1 MAGLIGL
8 NLVTDGLILQLD
20 AASPRSYP
28 GTGTAWNDLSDKKNN
43 GTLTNGPTYSS
54 EKFGSLSFDGSDDYV
69 LVNKKVNLTNG
80 TLSTWIKSN
89 IAYPSSTSSVYFRGI
104 MGKNIGGGA
113 GQQSYFLDWFGSNSY
128 RTLRVGVGNNSTN
141 ATTGKNIDLTSWTH
155 IVGTFD
161 GTTLKVYINGSL
173 FDSAS
178 QGGVVPQQLT
188 TYDTYIGN
196 VFGAWSGLI
205 ANVLIYN
212 RAISET
218 EIVQNFNATKKR
230 FNIT

>member
-1 MAGLIGL
+1 M
-8 NLVTDGLILQLD
+8 
-20 AASPRSYP
+20 
-28 GTGTAWNDLSDKKNN
+28 
-43 GTLTNGPTYSS
+43 
-54 EKFGSLSFDGSDDYV
+54 
-69 LVNKKVNLTNG
+69 
-80 TLSTWIKSN
+80 
-89 IAYPSSTSSVYFRGI
+89 
-104 MGKNIGGGA
+104 
-113 GQQSYFLDWFGSNSY
+113 
-128 RTLRVGVGNNSTN
+128 
-141 ATTGKNIDLTSWTH
+141 
-155 IVGTFD
+155 
-161 GTTLKVYINGSL
+161 KVYINGSL